1 MSMLRGGMIFLAVLL
16 LLALVAT
23 LPTSTMALIAS
34 TDKQEYHAGET
45 VVVTGVASDSGV
57 IVSFTVY
64 NPSGALV
71 TLDQTTAGS
80 DKSFTIELFRFPSQ
94 PQDNFPEGEYTI
106 VVKDAGSGETLN
118 LKIYFTYAL
127 NQTETETE
135 TTTQTGAVTET
146 VTTTV
151 TETETKTVTTTVTV
165 TQELTKTKQVTVT
178 KSVTKT
184 KTLPPVTTT
193 STVTQTETVTS
204 TSTTTVTKEVTN
216 MKVTGGAAIAALV
229 VGLAIALAVARK

>member
-1 MSMLRGGMIFLAVLL
+1 MVLLATLL
-16 LLALVAT
+16 LLTLVAM
-23 LPTSTMALIAS
+23 LPTSSMALTAS
-34 TDKQEYHAGET
+34 TDKQEYHAGDT
-45 VVVTGVASDSGV
+45 VVISGVASDSGV
-57 IVSFTVY
+57 IISFTVY

-80 DKSFTIELFRFPSQ
+80 DKSFTVELFRFPSQ

-127 NQTETETE
+127 NQTETET
-135 TTTQTGAVTET
+135 TTQTGAITET

-151 TETETKTVTTTVTV
+151 TETETKTVTTTATV
-165 TQELTKTKQVTVT
+165 TQEVTKTEQVTVT
-178 KSVTKT
+178 KSVTET

-216 MKVTGGAAIAALV
+216 MKVTGGAAVAALV